1 MNIFKYLAFVF
12 LALGCSSEQVGK
24 KPNIIIIMS
33 DDMGFQICLAM
44 EVRYQLLI
52 LITWQ

>member
-12 LALGCSSEQVGK
+12 LALGCSSEQGGK

-33 DDMGFQICLAM
+33 DDMGFSDLSCYGGEIPTPH
-44 EVRYQLLI
+44 I
-52 LITWQ
+52 WQ